1 MSQSFSKAM
10 MIHLLGLS
18 GERKE
23 NNADL
28 RY

>member
-1 MSQSFSKAM
+1 MSQSLIRAM
-10 MIHLLGLS
+10 MIRLLGLS

>member
-1 MSQSFSKAM
+1 MSQSLIRAM